1 MGEGELTPWKR
12 EGGLQPS
19 CRERGS
25 RARVSGLSVWNP
37 EGLSVEAASMSG
49 GLENDRTGSK
59 SEYGDLCKIM
69 GKNPY
74 TKESMLSQNIKI
86 LGTKII
92 LRVSREKLSEGRNP
106 MALDISKI
114 NIP

>member
-12 EGGLQPS
+12 GVGLQPG
-19 CRERGS
+19 RQERGS
-25 RARVSGLSVWNP
+25 RARVSGLSMQNP
-37 EGLSVEAASMSG
+37 EGLSVEAASMLG

-69 GKNPY
+69 GEKPSY
-74 TKESMLSQNIKI
+74 ESMLSQNIKI

-92 LRVSREKLSEGRNP
+92 LRVSRERRNP
-106 MALDISKI
+106 MALDVSKI